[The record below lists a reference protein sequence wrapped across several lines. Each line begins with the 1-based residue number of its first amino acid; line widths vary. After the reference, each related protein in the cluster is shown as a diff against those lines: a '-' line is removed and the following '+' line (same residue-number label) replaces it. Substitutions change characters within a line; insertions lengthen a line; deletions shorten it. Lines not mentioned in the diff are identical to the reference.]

1 MLNNKNNLYDIGML
15 KRLSVKNFAILE
27 DIEINFY
34 DGLTILTGETGAGK
48 SLIIDSISLLLG
60 ERASVEMIR
69 NGEDKAVITGL
80 FSYNNI
86 YLKSYLDKLSVPN
99 EGEIEV
105 IRIISPTRSA
115 IKVNNV
121 TITLNDLK
129 VIAHYLADI
138 HLQFDMTKLLNKENY
153 IEIVDGFKKDII
165 DEYKSKYTSSLI
177 SLKEEDKKY
186 HELLDRINK
195 IKANEEQ
202 YEYDLKELKAL
213 NLQPNEETDIKERI
227 AFLNNYDKIYSLIKE
242 SEEIIDKD
250 SLSDI
255 YQIKNNVNSLSSY
268 QSEYKE
274 LYERLN
280 NAYYEIED
288 IYESLNKK
296 SRYFDY
302 DPKELEELELR
313 LSSINSLKKKLNKS
327 FDELID
333 YQIELEK
340 ILSSKED
347 YDTFLEEEKEKL
359 QKAFDETY
367 ELANDLSKVRSN
379 TGKSIEKDCEKHLS
393 DLGLKSIFEVRI
405 NPINK
410 PNDIDLSI
418 YKDDGIDDVDFY
430 IETNIGEGLKPLAKI
445 VSGGEVSRIML
456 AFKALMI
463 KSSKVETV
471 IFDEIDTGISGEIA
485 SKVAHKIFEISLNTQ
500 VIAITHL
507 PQVAALSKNHVK
519 ISKEIKNSR
528 TYTYI
533 KYLNLDEKIYE
544 IASLISGGKVSEK
557 QLEYAKEMVLSKDET
572 AEQFS

>member
-1 MLNNKNNLYDIGML
+1 ML
-15 KRLSVKNFAILE
+15 KKLSVKNFAILE

-60 ERASVEMIR
+60 ERASLEMIR
-69 NGEDKAVITGL
+69 NGEDKALISGL
-80 FSYNNI
+80 FSYSNI
-86 YLKSYLDKLSVPN
+86 YLKSFLEKLNVPN
-99 EGEIEV
+99 DGEIEI

-121 TITLNDLK
+121 NITLNDLK
-129 VIAHYLADI
+129 IIAHYLADI

-153 IEIVDGFKKDII
+153 IEIVDGFRKDVI
-165 DEYKSKYTSSLI
+165 DQYKDKYLVSLDL
-177 SLKEEDKKY
+177 LKQENNRYIELVKRIEE
-186 HELLDRINK
+186 
-195 IKANEEQ
+195 IKANQEQ
-202 YEYDLKELKAL
+202 YEYDLKELKSL
-213 NLQPNEETDIKERI
+213 NLQPNEEQDIEDRI
-227 AFLNNYDKIYSLIKE
+227 SFLKNYDKIYSLIKE

-250 SLSDI
+250 SLNDI
-255 YQIKNNVNSLSSY
+255 YQIKDNVKTLSNY
-268 QSEYKE
+268 QNEYKE

-288 IYESLNKK
+288 IYDSLNKK

-302 DPKELEELELR
+302 DPKELEELENR
-313 LSSINSLKKKLNKS
+313 SSAIRSLKKRLNKS

-333 YQIELEK
+333 YQIELEN
-340 ILSSKED
+340 ILSRQED
-347 YDTFLEEEKEKL
+347 YDVLLKEEKEKL

-367 ELANDLSKVRSN
+367 VLANDLSKVRKA

-393 DLGLKSIFEVRI
+393 DLGLKSVFEVRVE
-405 NPINK
+405 PTTK
-410 PNDIDLSI
+410 PNDIKLDI
-418 YKDDGIDDVDFY
+418 YKDNGIDDVDFY

-471 IFDEIDTGISGEIA
+471 IFDEIDTGISGEVA
-485 SKVAHKIFEISLNTQ
+485 SKVAHKIYEISLNTQ
-500 VIAITHL
+500 VISITHL

-519 ISKEIKNSR
+519 ISKEIKNNR
-528 TYTYI
+528 TYTSI
-533 KYLNLDEKIYE
+533 KYLSLDEKIYE

-557 QLEYAKEMVLSKDET
+557 QLEYAKELVLNK
-572 AEQFS
+572 

>member
-1 MLNNKNNLYDIGML
+1 ML
-15 KRLSVKNFAILE
+15 KKLSVKNFAILE

-34 DGLTILTGETGAGK
+34 DVLTILTGETGSGK

-69 NGEDKAVITGL
+69 NGEDKALISGQ
-80 FSYNNI
+80 FSYSNI
-86 YLKSYLDKLSVPN
+86 YLKSFLEKLGVEN
-99 EGEIEV
+99 DGEIEV
-105 IRIISPTRSA
+105 VRTVSPTRSS

-121 TITLNDLK
+121 NITLNDLK

-153 IEIVDGFKKDII
+153 IEIVDGFKKDVI
-165 DEYKSKYTSSLI
+165 DEYKDKYTKSLDL
-177 SLKEEDKKY
+177 LKEENSKY
-186 HELLDRINK
+186 LELVKRIDE
-195 IKANEEQ
+195 IKANQEQ
-202 YEYDLKELKAL
+202 YEYDLKELKSL
-213 NLQPNEETDIKERI
+213 MLQPNEEESINERI
-227 AFLNNYDKIYSLIKE
+227 SFLKNYDKIYSLIKE
-242 SEEIIDKD
+242 SEEITDKD
-250 SLSDI
+250 SLNDI
-255 YQIKNNVNSLSSY
+255 YQIRDNVRELSNF

-288 IYESLNKK
+288 IYETLNKK

-302 DPKELEELELR
+302 DPKDLEELENR
-313 LSSINSLKKKLNKS
+313 LSAIKSLKKRLNKS

-333 YQIELEK
+333 YQVELEN
-340 ILSSKED
+340 ILSHQED
-347 YDTFLEEEKEKL
+347 YDILLKEEKDKL
-359 QKAFDETY
+359 QEVFNETY
-367 ELANDLSKVRSN
+367 SLANDLSEVRKA
-379 TGKSIEKDCEKHLS
+379 TGKSIEKDCEKHLL
-393 DLGLKSIFEVRI
+393 DLGLKSVFEVRVM
-405 NPINK
+405 PTSK
-410 PNDIDLSI
+410 PEDIDLSI
-418 YKDDGIDDVDFY
+418 FKENGIDDVDFY

-485 SKVAHKIFEISLNTQ
+485 AKVARKIFEISLNTQ
-500 VIAITHL
+500 VISITHL

-519 ISKEIKNSR
+519 ISKEIKNNR
-528 TYTYI
+528 TYTSI
-533 KYLNLDEKIYE
+533 KYLNLEEKIYE

-557 QLEYAKEMVLSKDET
+557 QLEYAREMVLSNK
-572 AEQFS
+572 

>member
-1 MLNNKNNLYDIGML
+1 ML
-15 KRLSVKNFAILE
+15 KKLSVKNFAILE
-27 DIEINFY
+27 DVEINFY

-60 ERASVEMIR
+60 ERASLEMIR
-69 NGEDKAVITGL
+69 NGEDKALISGL
-80 FSYNNI
+80 FSYSNI
-86 YLKSYLDKLSVPN
+86 YLKSFLEKLNVPN
-99 EGEIEV
+99 DGEIEV

-121 TITLNDLK
+121 NITLNDLK

-153 IEIVDGFKKDII
+153 IEIVDGFRKDVV
-165 DEYKSKYTSSLI
+165 DQYKDKYLVSLDL
-177 SLKEEDKKY
+177 LKQENNRYIELVKRIEE
-186 HELLDRINK
+186 
-195 IKANEEQ
+195 IKANQEQ
-202 YEYDLKELKAL
+202 YEYDLKELKSL
-213 NLQPNEETDIKERI
+213 NLQPNEEQAIEDRI
-227 AFLNNYDKIYSLIKE
+227 SFLKNYDKIYSLIKE
-242 SEEIIDKD
+242 SEEIIDKE
-250 SLSDI
+250 SLNDI
-255 YQIKNNVNSLSSY
+255 YQIKDNVKTLSNY
-268 QSEYKE
+268 QNEYKE

-288 IYESLNKK
+288 IYDSLNKK

-302 DPKELEELELR
+302 DPKELEELENR
-313 LSSINSLKKKLNKS
+313 SSAIRSLKKRLNKS

-333 YQIELEK
+333 YQIELEN
-340 ILSSKED
+340 ILSRQED
-347 YDTFLEEEKEKL
+347 YDVLLKEEKEKL

-367 ELANDLSKVRSN
+367 VLANDLSKVRKA

-393 DLGLKSIFEVRI
+393 DLGLKSIFEVRVE
-405 NPINK
+405 PTTK
-410 PNDIDLSI
+410 PNDIKLDI
-418 YKDDGIDDVDFY
+418 FKDNGIDDVDFY

-471 IFDEIDTGISGEIA
+471 IFDEIDTGISGEVA
-485 SKVAHKIFEISLNTQ
+485 SKVAHKIYEISLNTQ
-500 VIAITHL
+500 VISITHL

-519 ISKEIKNSR
+519 ISKEIKNNR
-528 TYTYI
+528 TYTSI
-533 KYLNLDEKIYE
+533 KYLSLDEKIYE

-557 QLEYAKEMVLSKDET
+557 QLEYAKELVLNK
-572 AEQFS
+572 

>member
-1 MLNNKNNLYDIGML
+1 ML
-15 KRLSVKNFAILE
+15 KKLSVKNFAILE

-60 ERASVEMIR
+60 ERASLEMIR
-69 NGEDKAVITGL
+69 NGEDKALISGL
-80 FSYNNI
+80 FSYSNI
-86 YLKSYLDKLSVPN
+86 YLKSFLEKLNVPN
-99 EGEIEV
+99 DGEIEV

-121 TITLNDLK
+121 NITLNDLK

-153 IEIVDGFKKDII
+153 IEIVDGFKKDVI
-165 DEYKSKYTSSLI
+165 DQYKDKYLVSLDL
-177 SLKEEDKKY
+177 LKQENNRYIELVKRIEE
-186 HELLDRINK
+186 
-195 IKANEEQ
+195 IKANQEQ
-202 YEYDLKELKAL
+202 YEYDLKELKSL
-213 NLQPNEETDIKERI
+213 NLQPNEEQDIEDRI
-227 AFLNNYDKIYSLIKE
+227 SFLKNYDKIYSLIKE
-242 SEEIIDKD
+242 SEEIIDKE
-250 SLSDI
+250 SLNDI
-255 YQIKNNVNSLSSY
+255 YQIKDNVKTLSNY
-268 QSEYKE
+268 QNEYKE

-288 IYESLNKK
+288 IYDSLNKK

-302 DPKELEELELR
+302 DPKELEELENR
-313 LSSINSLKKKLNKS
+313 SSAIRSLKKRLNKS

-333 YQIELEK
+333 YQIELEN
-340 ILSSKED
+340 ILSRQED
-347 YDTFLEEEKEKL
+347 YDVLLKEEKEKL

-367 ELANDLSKVRSN
+367 VLANDLSKVRKA

-393 DLGLKSIFEVRI
+393 DLGLKSVFEVRVE
-405 NPINK
+405 PTTK
-410 PNDIDLSI
+410 PNDIKLDI
-418 YKDDGIDDVDFY
+418 FKDNGIDDVDFY

-471 IFDEIDTGISGEIA
+471 IFDEIDTGISGEVA
-485 SKVAHKIFEISLNTQ
+485 SKVAHKIYEISLNTQ
-500 VIAITHL
+500 VISITHL

-519 ISKEIKNSR
+519 ISKEIKNNR
-528 TYTYI
+528 TYTSI
-533 KYLNLDEKIYE
+533 KYLSLDEKIYE

-557 QLEYAKEMVLSKDET
+557 QLEYAKELVLNK
-572 AEQFS
+572 

>member
-1 MLNNKNNLYDIGML
+1 ML
-15 KRLSVKNFAILE
+15 KKLIVKNFAILE

-34 DGLTILTGETGAGK
+34 NGLTILTGETGAGK

-60 ERASVEMIR
+60 ERASIEMIR
-69 NGEDKAVITGL
+69 NGEDKATITGI
-80 FSYNNI
+80 FTTSNI
-86 YLKSYLDKLSVPN
+86 YLKAYLEKLGVTSS
-99 EGEIEV
+99 EELEIV
-105 IRIISPTRSA
+105 RVISPSRSY

-121 TITLNDLK
+121 LITLNDLK
-129 VIAHYLADI
+129 VISHYLADI

-153 IEIVDGFKKDII
+153 IEIVDGFKQEII
-165 DEYKSKYTSSLI
+165 NEYKDKYLESLNL
-177 SLKEEDKKY
+177 LKEENNKY
-186 HELLDRINK
+186 LDLVKRINE
-195 IKANEEQ
+195 IKANQEQ
-202 YEYDLKELKAL
+202 YEYDLNELKAL
-213 NLQPNEETDIKERI
+213 CLQPNEEEEIKEKI
-227 AFLNNYDKIYSLIKE
+227 SFLKNYDKIYSLIKE
-242 SEEIIDKD
+242 SEEITDKD

-255 YQIKNNVNSLSSY
+255 YSLKDNINKLASY
-268 QSEYKE
+268 QNEYKE

-280 NAYYEIED
+280 NAYYELED
-288 IYESLNKK
+288 IYSSISKK

-302 DPKELEELELR
+302 DPKELEGLEER

-333 YQIELEK
+333 YQIELEN
-340 ILSSKED
+340 ILSHEED
-347 YDTFLEEEKEKL
+347 YDILLKEEKDKL
-359 QKAFDETY
+359 LDIYKNTY
-367 ELANDLSKVRSN
+367 TLGSDLSEVRKSI
-379 TGKSIEKDCEKHLS
+379 GKGIEKDCEKHLL
-393 DLGLKSIFEVRI
+393 DLGLKSVFEVRV
-405 NPINK
+405 NK
-410 PNDIDLSI
+410 SPLPNEVDLSI
-418 YKDDGIDDVDFY
+418 FKENGIDDVDFY

-485 SKVAHKIFEISLNTQ
+485 SRVAHKIFEISLNTQ
-500 VIAITHL
+500 VISITHL

-519 ISKEIKNSR
+519 ISKEIKNNR

-557 QLEYAKEMVLSKDET
+557 QLEYAKEMVLSNK
-572 AEQFS
+572 